1 MGKAI
6 LGFLFVFVILGI
18 AAFGLIVHEATHLA
32 LATEAH
38 GVCFGVCKSDSA
50 PQGWGYGA
58 AWGIHNDLS
67 RQEFLPI
74 YFEIVVWFTGALIMM
89 KSFKELSK

>member
-18 AAFGLIVHEATHLA
+18 TFSGLIIHEATHLI
-32 LATEAH
+32 LSGEPK
-38 GVCFGVCKSDSA
+38 GVCFGVCKTSSGDNTA
-50 PQGWGYGA
+50 
-58 AWGIHNDLS
+58 GIAYHNGELTG
-67 RQEFLPI
+67 EFLPN
-74 YFEIVVWFTGALIMM
+74 YFGFIAMFTGLFIMV